1 MAENHKFAGQI
12 PKYGQTGII
21 EDTPIQD
28 IPSMYAAAEQ
38 AFRDWGSKTV
48 KERLVFFRRLRL
60 VIVEEL
66 EQTTGIISTDT
77 GKVPMDALVSDI
89 MPVLDFL
96 KSLEK
101 EAEGVL
107 GPQKAK
113 TPIVL
118 IGKKSS
124 VEYIPRGR
132 VLIIS
137 PWNYPFQLTMI
148 PIISALIGGNC
159 VISKPSEVTPQVGL
173 FMEKLFEKA
182 GFPEGVIQFV
192 FGGKEAGEALV
203 SSKPDYIFFTGSV
216 ATGRIIAQQAA
227 KNLIPI
233 TLELGGKDPMIV
245 CEDANLERAAKGAVW
260 GAFTNSGQVCM
271 SVERLYVHERVYEQ
285 FVGLVKKEVEMLTQG
300 TSTEDDV
307 GSMTFS
313 KQLDI
318 VKAHVDDALEKG
330 ANLISGTAPNE
341 WKQDTMFLEPMVL
354 TNVTSDMEIVTEET
368 FGPILPIMPFS
379 DESEA
384 IRMANSTQYGLNASV
399 WSQDLP
405 KAKKIASR
413 LVSGA
418 VTINDVIITVANHHL
433 PFGGAKN
440 SGIGRYHGKEG
451 LRIFCHEKAVMIDRG
466 SKTSEIQWYPYKGK
480 YDDFKEMIES
490 FYGPKTNWAGFVKR
504 YLKLLKKG
512 D

>member
-1 MAENHKFAGQI
+1 MAEKQKQYIVPGV
-12 PKYGQTGII
+12 I

-28 IPSMYAAAEQ
+28 IPGIFTAAEQ
-38 AFRDWGSKTV
+38 AFAEWGTKTV
-48 KERLVFFRRLRL
+48 EERIAYFRKLRL
-60 VIVEEL
+60 TIVEEL
-66 EQTTGIISTDT
+66 EQTTGVISSDT
-77 GKVPMDALVSDI
+77 GKVPMDSLVSDI

-101 EAEGVL
+101 EAEGIL
-107 GPQKAK
+107 RPQKAK
-113 TPIVL
+113 TPLVL

-124 VEYIPRGR
+124 VEYIPRGT

-148 PIISALIGGNC
+148 PILSALIAGNC

-173 FMEKLFEKA
+173 FMKRLFEKA

-192 FGGKEAGEALV
+192 FGAKEAGEALV

-227 KNLIPI
+227 KNLIPV

-271 SVERLYVHERVYEQ
+271 SVERLYVHEKVYER
-285 FVGLVKKEVEMLTQG
+285 FVSLVEKEVGKLVQG
-300 TSTEDDV
+300 TGVEDDV
-307 GSMTFS
+307 GSMTFG
-313 KQLDI
+313 KQIDT
-318 VKAHVDDALEKG
+318 VKAHVNQALENG
-330 ANLISGTAPNE
+330 AELVCGTAPSE
-341 WKQDTMFLEPMVL
+341 WEQGTMFLKPMVL
-354 TNVTSDMEIVTEET
+354 TNVTSDMEIVKEET
-368 FGPILPIMPFS
+368 FGPILPIMSFS
-379 DESEA
+379 EESEA

-399 WSQDLP
+399 WSQDLA

-433 PFGGAKN
+433 PFGGTKN

-451 LRIFCHEKAVMIDRG
+451 LRIFCHEKAVMMDRG
-466 SKTSEIQWYPYKGK
+466 RKISEIQWYPYRGK
-480 YDDFKEMIES
+480 YADFKAMIES
-490 FYGPKTNWAGFVKR
+490 YYGEKTNWAGFLKR

-512 D
+512 V